1 MCKWVTIAMDS
12 ASHQFVY
19 VCVSWGG
26 EEKFKNAP
34 RHSILRQ
41 PEISVSLHISSF
53 TFQFNCRKEK
63 FKQQIIPGTLHISV
77 SKYVEGIPST

>member
-1 MCKWVTIAMDS
+1 M
-12 ASHQFVY
+12 Y
-19 VCVSWGG
+19 VCVLWGG

-34 RHSILRQ
+34 GHSILRQ
-41 PEISVSLHISSF
+41 PEISVSLHILSF

-63 FKQQIIPGTLHISV
+63 FKQHIIPGTLHISV